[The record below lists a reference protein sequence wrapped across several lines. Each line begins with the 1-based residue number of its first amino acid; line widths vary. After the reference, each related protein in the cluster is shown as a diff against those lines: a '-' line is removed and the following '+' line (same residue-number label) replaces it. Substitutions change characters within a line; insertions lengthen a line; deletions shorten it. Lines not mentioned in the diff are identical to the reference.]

1 MKPSHDSQKD
11 RKIEIVLLA
20 GFLGSGK
27 TTLLKRILSWET
39 NLSETVVVV
48 NEFGKVGIDGALL
61 ADSGSDV
68 VELTSGCI
76 CCTLQIDLKQTL
88 EQVRQRFNPRQI
100 LIEASGIADPT
111 TIAAVIQD
119 PEIGAHTE
127 LKKIVTVLDS
137 ECWKA
142 REAFGT
148 VFYNQLNLADLIL
161 LNKIDLLEKDE
172 IGRFLKEIHAA
183 VPHATVVPTIHC
195 RVDPETIW
203 AQSPGKVSKLKLDD
217 FSDINLIDPRPHE
230 ANHHRHDNV
239 AITADADK
247 YMAFSFQDSRVMD
260 ETCFK
265 RFIENLPWEL
275 FRLKGSIR
283 FQDRT
288 ALINFVGGKCDWQDW
303 RGSPE
308 TRLVFI
314 GWNVDSE
321 ETIMRLKNC
330 LIRTS
335 SGRAATKKD

>member
-1 MKPSHDSQKD
+1 
-11 RKIEIVLLA
+11 
-20 GFLGSGK
+20 
-27 TTLLKRILSWET
+27 
-39 NLSETVVVV
+39 
-48 NEFGKVGIDGALL
+48 
-61 ADSGSDV
+61 
-68 VELTSGCI
+68 
-76 CCTLQIDLKQTL
+76 
-88 EQVRQRFNPRQI
+88 
-100 LIEASGIADPT
+100 
-111 TIAAVIQD
+111 
-119 PEIGAHTE
+119 
-127 LKKIVTVLDS
+127 
-137 ECWKA
+137 
-142 REAFGT
+142 

-275 FRLKGSIR
+275 FRLK
-283 FQDRT
+283 DRT

-321 ETIMRLKNC
+321 ETIKRLKNC